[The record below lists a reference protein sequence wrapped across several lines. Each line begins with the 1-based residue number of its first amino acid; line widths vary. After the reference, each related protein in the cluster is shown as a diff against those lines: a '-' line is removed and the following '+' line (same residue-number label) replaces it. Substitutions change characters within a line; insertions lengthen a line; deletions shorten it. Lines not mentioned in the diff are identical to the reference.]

1 MNGLARIILFHMAV
15 DLRKALLPCVEVLLG
30 FSHDETHAD
39 EPDQRSADGGQRHV
53 PFGDEH
59 HHHAPHQR
67 RHRGYQRSDAHV
79 QRLRDHVD
87 VVGDAGQSSYEYYLS
102 EGYPRVW
109 FCTSPS
115 DSLLYAHARRM
126 HEFMLRNGIPHEYRE
141 YSSTARKLDHV
152 FNVLHPEYPESIQ
165 ANEDIVRFFLDF
177 NQRT

>member
-1 MNGLARIILFHMAV
+1 MQVRQDTQLAMTFPFVVFCQYSEQFYVSQA
-15 DLRKALLPCVEVLLG
+15 EQ
-30 FSHDETHAD
+30 FSDCL
-39 EPDQRSADGGQRHV
+39 SGQKQIYEIVKVIHC
-53 PFGDEH
+53 
-59 HHHAPHQR
+59 AT
-67 RHRGYQRSDAHV
+67 
-79 QRLRDHVD
+79 LIT
-87 VVGDAGQSSYEYYLS
+87 SSYMS
-102 EGYPRVW
+102 EGYPCVW

>member
-1 MNGLARIILFHMAV
+1 M
-15 DLRKALLPCVEVLLG
+15 
-30 FSHDETHAD
+30 
-39 EPDQRSADGGQRHV
+39 
-53 PFGDEH
+53 
-59 HHHAPHQR
+59 
-67 RHRGYQRSDAHV
+67 
-79 QRLRDHVD
+79 
-87 VVGDAGQSSYEYYLS
+87 S

-177 NQRT
+177 NQNKILSFDPEN